1 MRLMK
6 LSHYRKLVYAA
17 GSAPS
22 LGTLRK
28 RITEIQGGTILHGHY
43 YVDMEK
49 LERVTDL
56 LADARAREQEM
67 AQDPLLRGL
76 V

>member
-6 LSHYRKLVYAA
+6 LSQYRTLVYAE

-22 LGTLRK
+22 LGTLRA
-28 RITEIQGGTILHGHY
+28 RIEEIPGGTILHGHY
-43 YVDMEK
+43 YVDMDK

-56 LADARAREQEM
+56 RADAVARERQL
-67 AQDPLLRGL
+67 AQDPLLADL